1 MKAAA
6 VRNAYLNFTGT
17 RHTDLWLMLGDNAY
31 ESGTDLEYQNAVFNM
46 YPTLL
51 RQSVVWPTLGNHDG
65 VTADSA
71 TQTGP
76 YYDIFTLPKLR
87 RSRWRSLG
95 NGSLLFFRLR
105 QYSFYRA

>member
-1 MKAAA
+1 MRT
-6 VRNAYLNFTGT
+6 VRT
-17 RHTDLWLMLGDNAY
+17 R
-31 ESGTDLEYQNAVFNM
+31 EYQNAVFNM

-65 VTADSA
+65 ETADSA

-87 RSRWRSLG
+87 
-95 NGSLLFFRLR
+95 
-105 QYSFYRA
+105 